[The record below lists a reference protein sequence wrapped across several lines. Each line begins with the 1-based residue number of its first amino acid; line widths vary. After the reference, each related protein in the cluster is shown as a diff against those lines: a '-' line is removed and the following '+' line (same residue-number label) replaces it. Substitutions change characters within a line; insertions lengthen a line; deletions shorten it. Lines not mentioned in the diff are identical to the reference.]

1 MDGVWTED
9 TFALYSCPT
18 ANQSAKLMYYHP
30 HPAFSHGVAYLI
42 TCLHSTQVLS
52 TARDKPYG
60 ENISFIREGKMH
72 RKEDESVGQNETP
85 AATKAP
91 STRSLL

>member
-30 HPAFSHGVAYLI
+30 HPAFRHGVDYLI
-42 TCLHSTQVLS
+42 TCLQVLTNLVLHETNHMGKIYHS
-52 TARDKPYG
+52 LEK
-60 ENISFIREGKMH
+60 EKCREKKM
-72 RKEDESVGQNETP
+72 N
-85 AATKAP
+85 
-91 STRSLL
+91 L